1 VSSAINVDA
10 ILILSTVE
18 DTETTRATESYATLI
33 ASRDRELSSQ
43 SNMAEPHGTGEDAA
57 ATTYT
62 VVVDL

>member
-1 VSSAINVDA
+1 MSSAINVDS

-18 DTETTRATESYATLI
+18 DTETTRATVSYATLL
-33 ASRDRELSSQ
+33 ASRDWELSSQ
-43 SNMAEPHGTGEDAA
+43 SNIAEPHGTGEDAA

>member
-1 VSSAINVDA
+1 MSSAINVDS
-10 ILILSTVE
+10 IVILSTVE
-18 DTETTRATESYATLI
+18 DTETTLVTKSYATLI

-62 VVVDL
+62 AVMDL